1 MDNYDRI
8 SIIRPIIIVGLIV
21 GVVAIG
27 GMYKAHFLW
36 LRWRYLRE

>member
-21 GVVAIG
+21 GVV
-27 GMYKAHFLW
+27 YKAHFLW